1 MAYKKL
7 ISGNIL
13 IMTVAFF
20 HPPPPPHI
28 LSLEESLLESL
39 MEVDIRFEDRAA
51 AKDSV
56 VDSAAAAYLVDSRC
70 CIDDCRLAE

>member
-20 HPPPPPHI
+20 HPPPHI